1 MELLKKLLEN
11 LGINEETF
19 KNTFAIIIEAGERL
33 KRIEEKLDRVE
44 QQQNSFITFLMD
56 MSHDNPPD
64 YFEKQD
70 ESGELVSAKF
80 DDAIAID
87 GLQRNAIHDNVV
99 SSQPAENDDG
109 ANTNIGKS

>member
-44 QQQNSFITFLMD
+44 QQQKSIVTCLMH
-56 MSHDNPPD
+56 MSHDNPLN
-64 YFEKQD
+64 YFEKED
-70 ESGELVSAKF
+70 ESGELASAKF
-80 DDAIAID
+80 DDVIAID

-99 SSQPAENDDG
+99 SIQPAENDNG
-109 ANTNIGKS
+109 TNPNIGKS